1 MKRPDVLSWLHRVQ
15 GQQNPTPP
23 SSPPPNELD
32 NDHIH
37 HQKRRKM
44 SHNGTSTPQKRRRTQ
59 DDMDLESLSTLTDR
73 TKFEPSVQ
81 SASGQPRQRS
91 PARDLLNDLP
101 LSNPPIHCTR
111 PKEILLPSSTLS
123 LRRTL
128 CQSFGSRVI
137 PIGLKV
143 SFHHLYHLEFLHNKS
158 RRHFLGPNIR
168 RRSRRCA
175 RYTGLCV

>member
-23 SSPPPNELD
+23 SSPPPTELD

-37 HQKRRKM
+37 RQKRRKM
-44 SHNGTSTPQKRRRTQ
+44 SHDGTSTPQKRRRRVSQ
-59 DDMDLESLSTLTDR
+59 DDVDLDSLSTLTDR

-81 SASGQPRQRS
+81 SAAGQLRQRS
-91 PARDLLNDLP
+91 PVRDLLNDLP
-101 LSNPPIHCTR
+101 LSTPPIHCTR
-111 PKEILLPSSTLS
+111 PKEIPLDSSTLS

-128 CQSFGSRVI
+128 CQNFGSRVI

-143 SFHHLYHLEFLHNKS
+143 SLRSFRHREYLHNKC
-158 RRHFLGPNIR
+158 R
-168 RRSRRCA
+168 
-175 RYTGLCV
+175 